1 MIYVIFV
8 IFIKVNSVYWGN
20 IIGTILLDI
29 VFILVEYRQLLWTYS
44 LYCGIYIVIIL
55 LLLVYHRDRRIV
67 VNIVYSG
74 KIKYLIEFWDFFLGY
89 ILS

>member
-29 VFILVEYRQLLWTYS
+29 VFILVEYRQLLWT
-44 LYCGIYIVIIL
+44 V
-55 LLLVYHRDRRIV
+55 
-67 VNIVYSG
+67 
-74 KIKYLIEFWDFFLGY
+74 
-89 ILS
+89 